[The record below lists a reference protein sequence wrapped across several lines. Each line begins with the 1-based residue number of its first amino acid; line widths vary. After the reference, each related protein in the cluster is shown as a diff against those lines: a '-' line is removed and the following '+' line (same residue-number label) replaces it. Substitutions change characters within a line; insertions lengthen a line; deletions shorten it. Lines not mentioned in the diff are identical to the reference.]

1 MVQHIN
7 ILLIFASTK
16 GNKNNIMKTKIFEN
30 EKTKSTIWN
39 VDGVIYFREA
49 GAKLNS
55 FDLNNEA
62 DYKEFITDVIIG
74 CGYADGFVETIRED
88 KIGGCTFE
96 SASKFFENVIRP
108 ILK

>member
-1 MVQHIN
+1 
-7 ILLIFASTK
+7 
-16 GNKNNIMKTKIFEN
+16 MKTKIFEN
-30 EKTKSTIWN
+30 EKSRATIWN
-39 VDGVIYFREA
+39 IDGVIYFKEA
-49 GAKLNS
+49 GAKLNL

-74 CGYADGFVETIRED
+74 CGYAEGFVKPIRTD
-88 KIGGCTFE
+88 GIGGCTFE